1 MNRPVMRLLGLV
13 MAGASLFI
21 AILAAGDEVALV
33 PTEDATISEKSLDAS
48 LGGATTLDSGT
59 TGPNEGLKMNRALL
73 KFDLAG
79 IIPSNAVVT
88 SAALTLTLVQ
98 APTATNLWFS
108 LHRVLQNW
116 SETAVTWTN
125 RLLPPAPWGTPG
137 GAPPQDYSSSISQSN
152 LITGLGIFTFASSSN
167 MVADVQDWV
176 RKPANNSGWI
186 LICELESLE
195 RSVRK
200 FASSEYTFNSLPTNQ
215 PSLDVQFTVPLTL
228 TLLPQ
233 TNGQIQFSFYA
244 EPNRNY
250 AVEYCSDLLATNW
263 AILTNI
269 TALPAPANV
278 LVSDALSTDGNR
290 FYRLRAP

>member
-1 MNRPVMRLLGLV
+1 
-13 MAGASLFI
+13 
-21 AILAAGDEVALV
+21 
-33 PTEDATISEKSLDAS
+33 
-48 LGGATTLDSGT
+48 
-59 TGPNEGLKMNRALL
+59 
-73 KFDLAG
+73 
-79 IIPSNAVVT
+79 
-88 SAALTLTLVQ
+88 
-98 APTATNLWFS
+98 
-108 LHRVLQNW
+108 
-116 SETAVTWTN
+116 
-125 RLLPPAPWGTPG
+125 
-137 GAPPQDYSSSISQSN
+137 
-152 LITGLGIFTFASSSN
+152 

-176 RKPANNSGWI
+176 RNPANNSGWI

-244 EPNRNY
+244 ESNRNY